1 MTRSC
6 LTAISAPRL
15 VRPQCTVMK
24 STPWRACF
32 SISANRSSGCML
44 AMSRSLSR
52 ICWPTE
58 YMGTVPSG
66 RGQAASMPVRMASR
80 SPAMERSMT
89 VSAPASR
96 ATASL
101 RFSVCRQLHSG
112 EVPILAL
119 TLMREGWPT
128 TMGARPAWAGLPSRT
143 MLPASM
149 ALVMVSGTR
158 PSSWERAARCWSRR
172 PRRAA
177 LRERME
183 DMGLHPW
190 VWTQG
195 AKKATTCLSRVR
207 LSFPTAVRT
216 ASGSQGLGLSH
227 SQPCNCRSRLP

>member
-1 MTRSC
+1 
-6 LTAISAPRL
+6 
-15 VRPQCTVMK
+15 
-24 STPWRACF
+24 
-32 SISANRSSGCML
+32 
-44 AMSRSLSR
+44 
-52 ICWPTE
+52 
-58 YMGTVPSG
+58 MGTVPSG
-66 RGQAASMPVRMASR
+66 RGQAASIPVRMASR

-149 ALVMVSGTR
+149 ALVMVSGAR

-183 DMGLHPW
+183 DMGCILGFGRRAQKKPQPVFRGCGSASLRQCELRQVHR
-190 VWTQG
+190 VWDYPT
-195 AKKATTCLSRVR
+195 LSRA
-207 LSFPTAVRT
+207 TAVH
-216 ASGSQGLGLSH
+216 GSPSWRAL
-227 SQPCNCRSRLP
+227 